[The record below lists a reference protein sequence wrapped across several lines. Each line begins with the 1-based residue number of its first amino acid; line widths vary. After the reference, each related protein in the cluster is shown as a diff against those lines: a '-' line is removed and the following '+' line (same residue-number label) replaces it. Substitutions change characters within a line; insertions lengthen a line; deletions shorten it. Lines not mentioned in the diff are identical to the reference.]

1 MPLSFTGFKNHLAV
15 CLLVMCQ
22 LCAPGAFPAGP
33 MWILYTVRLGGNGPG
48 RCNNTR
54 SESVLCRVGKQSV
67 GFVVVSWG
75 GHHHTW

>member
-1 MPLSFTGFKNHLAV
+1 MSTQCYLQSLVAGWYVENEVMASLPSPL
-15 CLLVMCQ
+15 
-22 LCAPGAFPAGP
+22 PAGP